1 MALNNDTPIALG
13 FVRKP
18 RGLSGELVVGLY
30 QPNSEVFRAGLSVVI
45 KTKKDFLHTKIEYV
59 KKTGHRLIVKFEHI
73 NDCKTAEAYAG
84 AEIICRFDLLPKK
97 RPNEFYVFN
106 LVGLKVVDFSGEV
119 FGEVLDVL
127 NLPANDVLVL
137 NTKDGEVMIPFIK
150 QIVKSVSIEEK
161 VIVVNNIRDF
171 IL

>member
-1 MALNNDTPIALG
+1 
-13 FVRKP
+13 
-18 RGLSGELVVGLY
+18 
-30 QPNSEVFRAGLSVVI
+30 
-45 KTKKDFLHTKIEYV
+45 
-59 KKTGHRLIVKFEHI
+59 
-73 NDCKTAEAYAG
+73 
-84 AEIICRFDLLPKK
+84 
-97 RPNEFYVFN
+97 
-106 LVGLKVVDFSGEV
+106 
-119 FGEVLDVL
+119 VLDVL